1 MEKEYSQ
8 QQASLL
14 NEAYNTLKKPDL
26 RAQYLVGV
34 LTQQNRLSTQLE
46 LMGVDFS
53 EGAKMPVDAVHWWC
67 LFS

>member
-26 RAQYLVGV
+26 RAQYL
-34 LTQQNRLSTQLE
+34 LE